1 MKMQEIQETVDNY
14 KIAIN
19 KMQTNLGPEFCADL
33 AKAQA
38 EMQGAVKDS
47 QNPFFKSKYADMES
61 VIESFREIFGKYGF
75 SVLQPL
81 SSKNSDQGTQWYVQ
95 TILAHKSGQVLIAE
109 PVEIVIKEK
118 NNPQAFGSS
127 VTYFRRYTLAS
138 LLRIPQVDDDA
149 NEATRPNTQQ
159 RPQQQRP
166 VQRTQFNGARQ

>member
-1 MKMQEIQETVDNY
+1 MNETQETIDNY

-38 EMQGAVKDS
+38 EMEGAVKDS

-75 SVLQPL
+75 SILQPL
-81 SSKNSDQGTQWYVQ
+81 SSKSSQEGTFWYVQ
-95 TILAHKSGQVLIAE
+95 TILMHKSGQVLVTE

-118 NNPQAFGSS
+118 TNPQAFGSS

-149 NEATRPNTQQ
+149 NEATRPGSQNRPQQ
-159 RPQQQRP
+159 RPNQQRSQQFMG
-166 VQRTQFNGARQ
+166 QRQ